1 MPETFPQPFDAAE
14 PTPGPRSRPRRRVT
28 LSLVAL
34 LGVLALVLAACGS
47 DSSAG
52 VTVGSKTV
60 DESTVNQ
67 ELAAIKKNSVLK
79 TQAVTN
85 GKLDPAAVATWL
97 TSVVQTQVAAEA
109 VEKSGT
115 KITQADKDQAKSW
128 ADTFFGDPS
137 AFTAFPK
144 SFRDAAVKRYANVPA
159 YVRTHTKAPT
169 DAEVRAAYDSSLVR
183 NCASRRY
190 VWHILTTSEQSAN
203 TAEAALASGA
213 SFEDVATKTSTDAQS
228 AQRGGALGCIDGQ
241 QIDATFA
248 AAAAATPLGTV
259 SAPVKTQ
266 YGWHII
272 KVDDVEKALPYD
284 SVKSQIRADLIEQG
298 PEGRKKLQKL
308 MANTKVKVAPRYG
321 RWVVKNG
328 VGQVQPPKVSSSSTS
343 STTKASTSTTTKP

>member
-1 MPETFPQPFDAAE
+1 MPETFPQPFGAAE
-14 PTPGPRSRPRRRVT
+14 PTPGPRARPRRRVT
-28 LSLVAL
+28 GSLVAL

-47 DSSAG
+47 DSPAAL
-52 VTVGSKTV
+52 TVGSKTV
-60 DESTVNQ
+60 DQSTVNQ

-85 GKLDPAAVATWL
+85 GKLDPTAVATWL

-109 VEKSGT
+109 VDKAGT
-115 KITQADKDQAKSW
+115 KITKADKNQAKSW

-137 AFTAFPK
+137 AFKAFPK
-144 SFRDAAVKRYANVPA
+144 SFRDAAVERYTSVPA

-169 DAEVRAAYDSSLVR
+169 DTDVRSAYDSSLVR

-190 VWHILTTSEQSAN
+190 VWHILTTSEQAAN
-203 TAEAALASGA
+203 AAEAALASGA
-213 SFEDVATKTSTDAQS
+213 PFEEVAAKTSTDSQS

-259 SAPVKTQ
+259 SAPVQTP
-266 YGWHII
+266 YGWHVI
-272 KVDDVEKALPYD
+272 KVDDVEKALPFD
-284 SVKSQIRADLIEQG
+284 SVKSEIRTDLIEQG

-308 MANTKVKVAPRYG
+308 MANTKVKVASRYG

-328 VGQVQPPKVSSSSTS
+328 VGQVEAPKASSSSTS
-343 STTKASTSTTTKP
+343 STTKAPASTTTKP